1 MKLKI
6 LATTALL
13 LVSQGCASDNSR
25 SSGADQSKKSQ
36 TSPSVTKTSGP
47 IDLGSKQQSTSS
59 FTNSNLSSGNSTID
73 GSSARSFMDDD
84 LDPSSS
90 TSDSLSDS
98 NSANRSLVDDIQ
110 KPARHRSSPKPAS
123 FTGHSL
129 KSPGSDQTRSS
140 LSRITQP
147 ESGNQDRT
155 SFSSGTNRLKD
166 NTSIDATS
174 NNKQQGDSSWQ
185 NQFNFNSSRLNKPSS
200 PNSSQSNN
208 SQSQSSFGEDTQT
221 NYNQNQSSFGEDTQT
236 NYSQNQSS
244 FDNSSQSN
252 DSQNQSGF
260 GESN

>member
-25 SSGADQSKKSQ
+25 LSNADQSKKSQ

-47 IDLGSKQQSTSS
+47 IGLDSKQQSTSS
-59 FTNSNLSSGNSTID
+59 LTNSNLSSGNSIID

-84 LDPSSS
+84 LDLSSS
-90 TSDSLSDS
+90 TSDSLSGS
-98 NSANRSLVDDIQ
+98 SSASETLVDDIQ
-110 KPARHRSSPKPAS
+110 KPARHGSSPKPSS
-123 FTGHSL
+123 FTGNPL
-129 KSPGSDQTRSS
+129 RAPRSDQTRSS
-140 LSRITQP
+140 LSPITQP
-147 ESGNQDRT
+147 KNENQDRT
-155 SFSSGTNRLKD
+155 SFNSGTNRLKD
-166 NTSIDATS
+166 NTNIGATS

-185 NQFNFNSSRLNKPSS
+185 NQFNFDSSRSAKSSS
-200 PNSSQSNN
+200 PTSSQSNNSQNQSSFDNSSQSNN
-208 SQSQSSFGEDTQT
+208 SQ
-221 NYNQNQSSFGEDTQT
+221 NQSSFGEDAQI

-252 DSQNQSGF
+252 NSQNQSSF